1 MIKRKIWRE
10 LANYRNKVSNSALLL
25 TGARQ
30 VGKTFIVREFARRHY
45 KCFIEINFI
54 KSPEAKLLFDNLKDE
69 KDFFLRLS
77 SFSDMEL
84 VPDDTLVFFD
94 EVQTDDPVS
103 WVRAFLKDESA
114 ELTVDIPGNGK
125 INVFANASGLYQKF
139 LFTEI

>member
-94 EVQTDDPVS
+94 EVQECP
-103 WVRAFLKDESA
+103 ESV
-114 ELTVDIPGNGK
+114 TYI
-125 INVFANASGLYQKF
+125 KF
-139 LFTEI
+139 LVDDGRYQYVLSGSLLGVESS